1 MSCSLSANAGNMIE
15 ALRMMFMD
23 GMLAQLKANAAKQE
37 ESEDRGNNSKAE

>member
-15 ALRMMFMD
+15 ALRMMD